1 MPLQEP
7 SERERRSYYYG
18 LPSCP
23 KLVARS
29 STAPWNQPYE
39 WPDRKRLYV
48 ATGHAIQQPWND
60 PNSPLQRL
68 IIATLDGIDWTAI
81 DILRIGYKSFGDDY
95 RRIPE
100 LPVTMLISVST
111 NSTTFQEAEAVI
123 IACKEILARFNLDD
137 VEVEIKES
145 VITTAASNSSL
156 ASPDPT
162 TGREHPRLDPG
173 PFDKDFIDIKYR
185 HLHNISEYMGTSI
198 DSPSEFKQGT
208 KYLYL
213 QGNNG
218 KTYALTCRHTL
229 FSESYLKE
237 YRHGDGNDT
246 KYVRQPGS
254 NSLSRLVERFK
265 VAKGGIDETIV
276 EMAKPAYADPKCQ
289 AKLPD
294 FLQEQLLLQ
303 SCQPR
308 MEQFYGEVS
317 AVVGHVEFSPP
328 IGLCS
333 QGLRVRGWALVE
345 LAQESFTTNLSKLRN
360 KIPVTKKLQDLVGN
374 VPVLPARRPLW
385 LRFSSNE
392 VAIGPDLIPECEL
405 KGTAPSP
412 SGETLFVIKHGLK
425 TKFTIGIANGIHSV
439 ARYTSDI
446 GDVIS
451 SEWCIIGTNGDA
463 FSDAGDSGACV
474 FDPDGRIGG
483 MITAGLKSQDYI
495 YGYDVTYAA
504 PMQWLLDEVKKEGY
518 DLKLPN

>member
-1 MPLQEP
+1 MPLQDP
-7 SERERRSYYYG
+7 GERERRMYYHG

-29 STAPWNQPYE
+29 STTPWNQPYE
-39 WPDRKRLYV
+39 WPDRKRLFV

-60 PNSPLQRL
+60 PNSSLQRL

-81 DILRIGYKSFGDDY
+81 DILRIGYESYGDDY

-100 LPVTMLISVST
+100 RPVTMLISVST
-111 NSTTFQEAEAVI
+111 NSTTFQVAEAAI
-123 IACKEILARFNLDD
+123 IACKEILTRFNLDD

-145 VITTAASNSSL
+145 VVTTAASSSSS
-156 ASPDPT
+156 ASSDLT
-162 TGREHPRLDPG
+162 TGRVPPRLNPG
-173 PFDKDFIDIKYR
+173 PFDNDLINIKYS
-185 HLHNISEYMGTSI
+185 HLRNISEYLGASI
-198 DSPSEFKQGT
+198 DLPSEFNEGT
-208 KYLYL
+208 KCLYL

-218 KTYALTCRHTL
+218 KTYALTCRHAL
-229 FSESYLKE
+229 FSAEYLKE
-237 YRHGDGNDT
+237 YRHGDGNET
-246 KYVRQPGS
+246 KCVRHPGS

-265 VAKGGIDETIV
+265 DAKGGIDETIL
-276 EMAKPAYADPKCQ
+276 EMAKPAYADPECQ

-294 FLQEQLLLQ
+294 FLQEQALLQ

-308 MEQFYGEVS
+308 MEQFDGEVS
-317 AVVGHVEFSPP
+317 AVIGHVEFSPP

-333 QGLRVRGWALVE
+333 QGLRVRDWALVE

-360 KIPVTKKLQDLVGN
+360 KLPVTLELRLMLKRIPDV
-374 VPVLPARRPLW
+374 PARLPLR

-425 TKFTIGIANGIHSV
+425 TKFTIGIANGIDSV
-439 ARYTSDI
+439 TRYTSDV

-451 SEWCIIGTNGDA
+451 SEWCIIGTNGEA
-463 FSDAGDSGACV
+463 FSGAGDSGACV
-474 FDPDGRIGG
+474 FDPEGRIGG